1 MAKKKKAKKQKGEQL
16 QLIDVAPENAKEIIA
31 ATKVYKV
38 HQAARL
44 KAGKAEIAQRTVVRA
59 LVAESGLQR
68 LPDGTI
74 RFELDGKLFCVTPQ
88 DDLITITDAKK
99 VTIKEKQPKPPKE

>member
-1 MAKKKKAKKQKGEQL
+1 MAKRKKVTAKVKALAGKQL
-16 QLIDVAPENAKEIIA
+16 DLIDVAPENAKEIIA
-31 ATKVYKV
+31 ATKLYKV

-44 KAGKAEIAQRTVVRA
+44 KAGKAEVAQRTVVRG

-68 LPDGTI
+68 LPDGSI

-88 DDLITITDAKK
+88 DDLITITDVKAAKK
-99 VTIKEKQPKPPKE
+99 KE